1 MAQNT
6 LIYIIIFIIVLY
18 LFRNKK
24 EMKNNNKENMDNDTY
39 MILYYASW
47 CSHCQHFKPTWEEF
61 VKENVIS
68 TETIQ
73 CDLDENKEY
82 CKNVPGYPYVVLV
95 KNGEQIHYTGP
106 RTVDELKNFVKQHK

>member
-1 MAQNT
+1 MNT
-6 LIYIIIFIIVLY
+6 LLYIVIILIVYHL
-18 LFRNKK
+18 LKNKK
-24 EMKNNNKENMDNDTY
+24 ELKNTNKENMTDEPY
-39 MILYYASW
+39 MILYFASW

-61 VKENVIS
+61 VNKNIIH

-95 KNGEQIHYTGP
+95 KDGEQIHYSGP
-106 RTVDELKNFVKQHK
+106 RTVDELKNFANKYK